1 MFKHDLLFHLS
12 MQLGFVKY
20 GNKQQKKHEKNFDF
34 EIRKRIQK
42 WKFIEPMRIWKSIKG
57 HRRKGRGDK
66 VNQFLL
72 K

>member
-1 MFKHDLLFHLS
+1 MKVIHFVILKQIKEMNACFMFKHDLLFHLS

-42 WKFIEPMRIWKSIKG
+42 
-57 HRRKGRGDK
+57 
-66 VNQFLL
+66 
-72 K
+72 